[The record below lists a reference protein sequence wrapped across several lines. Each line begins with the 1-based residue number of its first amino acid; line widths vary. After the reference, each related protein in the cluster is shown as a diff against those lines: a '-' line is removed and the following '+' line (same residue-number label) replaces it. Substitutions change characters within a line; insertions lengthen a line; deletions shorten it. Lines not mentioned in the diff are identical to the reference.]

1 MNILHNQH
9 KHLLVA
15 NRVAFMIIGV
25 LEAAWAPLVP
35 YVKRAFAIDEGTLG
49 LLMLCSG
56 FGSICALPL
65 SGFLV
70 NHFGAKKVGLCIGIA
85 DGFRIVSH
93 KSAYKYMADK
103 RDAYGFR
110 RLHHHH

>member
-35 YVKRAFAIDEGTLG
+35 YVKRAFAIEEYSWVTYAVQWLWLYLCTSAFRLSCKSFWRKEG
-49 LLMLCSG
+49 
-56 FGSICALPL
+56 
-65 SGFLV
+65 
-70 NHFGAKKVGLCIGIA
+70 GLCIGIA

>member
-35 YVKRAFAIDEGTLG
+35 YVKSAFAID
-49 LLMLCSG
+49 
-56 FGSICALPL
+56 
-65 SGFLV
+65 
-70 NHFGAKKVGLCIGIA
+70 
-85 DGFRIVSH
+85 
-93 KSAYKYMADK
+93 
-103 RDAYGFR
+103 
-110 RLHHHH
+110 

>member
-35 YVKRAFAIDEGTLG
+35 YVKYKLIMAIQFPKGESKEFHAYRAMSSKLIV
-49 LLMLCSG
+49 LLQILYSTISATH
-56 FGSICALPL
+56 SISA
-65 SGFLV
+65 
-70 NHFGAKKVGLCIGIA
+70 
-85 DGFRIVSH
+85 VS
-93 KSAYKYMADK
+93 
-103 RDAYGFR
+103 F
-110 RLHHHH
+110 

>member
-1 MNILHNQH
+1 MNIPHNQH
-9 KHLLVA
+9 KHLLVS

-35 YVKRAFAIDEGTLG
+35 YVKSSFAIDEGTLG

-70 NHFGAKKVGLCIGIA
+70 NRFGAKKVVYVSGLL
-85 DGFRIVSH
+85 
-93 KSAYKYMADK
+93 MAFALLAISLLINIWLTGVCLWFWK
-103 RDAYGFR
+103 LY
-110 RLHHHH
+110 HHH

>member
-1 MNILHNQH
+1 MINKMNILHNQH

-70 NHFGAKKVGLCIGIA
+70 IILAQRRWFM
-85 DGFRIVSH
+85 
-93 KSAYKYMADK
+93 Y
-103 RDAYGFR
+103 RDC
-110 RLHHHH
+110 